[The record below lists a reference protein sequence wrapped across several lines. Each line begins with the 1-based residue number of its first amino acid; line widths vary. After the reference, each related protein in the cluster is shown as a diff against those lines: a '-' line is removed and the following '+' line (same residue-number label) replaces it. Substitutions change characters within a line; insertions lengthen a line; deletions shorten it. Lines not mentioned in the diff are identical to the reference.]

1 MFELPITGVLQPIP
15 DSSSPIV
22 QQIQNAYG
30 VTVSFK
36 QRPRVYITTVIV
48 RGSVDNSK
56 AVKEATARLIES
68 LTGNLGVS
76 IKTLINFLSE
86 KPFSLLSIFLRG
98 FPGSDEKNLSS

>member
-22 QQIQNAYG
+22 QQIQNAFG

-48 RGSVDNSK
+48 RGSVDNAK

-76 IKTLINFLSE
+76 IKSAINVLPE
-86 KPFSLLSIFLRG
+86 TVYSLLSISLRRFLW
-98 FPGSDEKNLSS
+98 